1 MLIIGNGRLITRSET
16 NPYLENGAVVLDG
29 DAVKETGTLE
39 AMRAKYP
46 EAERYMA
53 AGHFAPGSMLPKVQA
68 AVEFARS
75 GQGRSALI
83 TLLEKARDGVAGKTG
98 TAVAM

>member
-39 AMRAKYP
+39 EIGRASWR
-46 EAERYMA
+46 ERVCLY
-53 AGHFAPGSMLPKVQA
+53 V
-68 AVEFARS
+68 
-75 GQGRSALI
+75 
-83 TLLEKARDGVAGKTG
+83 
-98 TAVAM
+98 